1 MIVKLA
7 LVLVRLFAIYYF
19 MSIVYF
25 VPSMILNI
33 VSDDH
38 LDLHSLTVL
47 WQFLI
52 CFLLFTYPRVVLIG
66 LRMPT
71 GDAGGDDAFKVGVF
85 QSAGIA
91 LIGLGFAMYGLEGL
105 TNFQFQLWMN
115 SKFSSGGRI
124 VTPEQIATFWSSVF
138 EVAAGFIL
146 IAISGRISGLFT
158 WLRELKPAVYSGR
171 EEKTE
176 N

>member
-19 MSIVYF
+19 MTIVYF
-25 VPSMILNI
+25 VPSMVLNI

-66 LRMPT
+66 LRIPT
-71 GDAGGDDAFKVGVF
+71 DNAGVDDTFNVGVF

-91 LIGLGFAMYGLEGL
+91 LIGLGAAMYGLEGL
-105 TNFQFQLWMN
+105 INYQFQLWM
-115 SKFSSGGRI
+115 SSTFSSGGRI

-138 EVAAGFIL
+138 EVAAGVFL

-158 WLRELKPAVYSGR
+158 WLRELKPNVHSGR
-171 EEKTE
+171 EEKAD